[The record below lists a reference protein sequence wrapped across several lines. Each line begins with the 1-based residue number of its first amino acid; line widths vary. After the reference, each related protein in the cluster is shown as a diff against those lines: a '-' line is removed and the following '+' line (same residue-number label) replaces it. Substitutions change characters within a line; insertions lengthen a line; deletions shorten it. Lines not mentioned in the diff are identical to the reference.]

1 MTEQEK
7 ALSELIS
14 YRDRLEEIEYED
26 IKTLIRESIR
36 FIPITTAKLH
46 KGESI
51 DRVRLNGKT
60 EFFKSQAEISYIT
73 DQYVIDNYLT
83 EFGRANKPHEPL
95 FYGAL
100 RSSQIQHNRL
110 TAYLETSEMIHD
122 KESVN
127 LEGELFTV
135 TRWEVQ
141 NELIIAEIV
150 FSDDALKNNPD
161 TRHSFDN
168 QFKQLNESE
177 YREMALRQ
185 LQLFSNEYSR
195 KTKSHHDYKISVAYS
210 DLLLNEYG
218 VDAIT
223 FPSVKSGYQG
233 QNIVFKPDAVDKHLV
248 LKIASTHRMHKN
260 KMQSLM
266 SNYHHTTEFGIDNSN
281 FVWDLTKID
290 EEQLIENSIKRITEK

>member
-7 ALSELIS
+7 ALNELIS

-36 FIPITTAKLH
+36 LIPVTTAKLH

-60 EFFKSQAEISYIT
+60 DFFKSQGEISYIK
-73 DQYVIDNYLT
+73 DPFVIDNYLK

-110 TAYLETSEMIHD
+110 TAYFETSEMIHD
-122 KESVN
+122 TEFVN

-135 TRWEVQ
+135 SRWEVQ
-141 NELIIAEIV
+141 KELIIAEIV

-161 TRHSFDN
+161 TRHSFKN

-177 YREMALRQ
+177 HREMALRQ

-195 KTKSHHDYKISVAYS
+195 KAKSHHDYKISVAYS

-233 QNIVFKPDAVDKHLV
+233 QNIVFKPEAVDKYLV

-266 SNYHHTTEFGIDNSN
+266 SNYHHTTEFGKDNSE
-281 FVWDLTKID
+281 FVWDLKKID
-290 EEQLIENSIKRITEK
+290 EKQIIADSIKRITEK